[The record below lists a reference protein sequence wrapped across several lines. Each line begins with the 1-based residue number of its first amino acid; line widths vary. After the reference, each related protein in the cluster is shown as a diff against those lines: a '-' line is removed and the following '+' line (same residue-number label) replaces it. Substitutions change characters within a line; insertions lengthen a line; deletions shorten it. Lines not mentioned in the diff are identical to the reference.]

1 MYFILIHFLLWFFT
15 QPCKLTLFRRLML
28 HFVTVCGCVIF
39 IVKLFKNLI
48 HKEHKLQTGVKIC
61 FGYQLM

>member
-1 MYFILIHFLLWFFT
+1 MYFILIHLLLWFFT
-15 QPCKLTLFRRLML
+15 QPCKLTLLLMP

-39 IVKLFKNLI
+39 IVELFKNLV

-61 FGYQLM
+61 FGYHLM